1 VGALYVTTFRK
12 HSKFNLAFV
21 DHESIQVIDVKHLP
35 PNFNG
40 DTIVKLPS
48 LLIGIS
54 SAYGHSIDNMDNIN
68 TAIVMA
74 TINGFSVENLFKT
87 STPREN
93 HHMQRTSLKLMI

>member
-1 VGALYVTTFRK
+1 MYVITFRK

-21 DHESIQVIDVKHLP
+21 DHESIQVKNVKHLL

-48 LLIGIS
+48 VFIGIS
-54 SAYGHSIDNMDNIN
+54 SAYGHSIDNMDYTN

-74 TINGFSVENLFKT
+74 AINGFSIENLFKT
-87 STPREN
+87 SIPKKTIICKEP
-93 HHMQRTSLKLMI
+93 L